1 MRDCGTPL
9 TCQQVVVVDD
19 VAVVVV
25 VVVVVVVLIRTR
37 ETESLSDRRPYWNYQ

>member
-1 MRDCGTPL
+1 MRDCRAPL

-19 VAVVVV
+19 VA
-25 VVVVVVVLIRTR
+25 VVVVVLIRTR

>member
-1 MRDCGTPL
+1 MRDCGAPL

-19 VAVVVV
+19 DVAVV

>member
-1 MRDCGTPL
+1 MRDCGAPL

-19 VAVVVV
+19 VAVV

>member
-1 MRDCGTPL
+1 MRDCGAPL

-25 VVVVVVVLIRTR
+25 VVVVVLIRTR
-37 ETESLSDRRPYWNYQ
+37 ETVSLSDRRPYWNYQ

>member
-1 MRDCGTPL
+1 MRDCGAPL

-19 VAVVVV
+19 VA
-25 VVVVVVVLIRTR
+25 VVVVVVLIRTR

>member
-1 MRDCGTPL
+1 MRDCGAPL

-19 VAVVVV
+19 DVA

-37 ETESLSDRRPYWNYQ
+37 ETVSLSDRRPYWNYQ

>member
-1 MRDCGTPL
+1 MRDCGAPL

-19 VAVVVV
+19 DVA
-25 VVVVVVVLIRTR
+25 VVVVVVLIRTR